1 MPIYID
7 QLGRSVELNKAP
19 QRIVSAVPSL
29 SELIVDLGA
38 EQRLVGITSWCV
50 HPENLLGDKKV
61 IGGTK
66 NLDFAKIRA
75 LKPDLII
82 ANKEENPRDQVEAL
96 AEEFP
101 VWVSDVRSLDQAF
114 DMIAMLANL
123 LELENSGSNLLSEL
137 AQLRKNCQASAGLS
151 YLYFIWKDPYMVA
164 GKDTYISSVFDEIG
178 MQNLAPENK
187 ERYPQLSLQSIQE
200 LKPDRIILSSEPYSF
215 KADDLKTFHEL
226 GMRSLLVSGELFTWY
241 GSRIKACLKYLNV
254 NPFKF

>member
-7 QLGRSVELNKAP
+7 QLGRSVELKKAP

-50 HPENLLGDKKV
+50 HPTNLLLDKKV

-66 NLDFAKIRA
+66 NLDISKIRS

-82 ANKEENPRDQVEAL
+82 ANKEENPQDQIEAL
-96 AEEFP
+96 AKEFP

-114 DMIAMLANL
+114 DMIAMLAKL
-123 LELENSGSNLLSEL
+123 LELENRGANLLGEL
-137 AQLRKNCQASAGLS
+137 AELRKGCRASDGLS

-164 GKDTYISSVFDEIG
+164 GKDTYISSLFDEIG
-178 MQNLAPENK
+178 MQNLAPENE

-215 KADDLKTFHEL
+215 KAVELKTFHEL

-241 GSRIKACLKYLNV
+241 GSRIKACLKYLNN
-254 NPFKF
+254 NPFNF